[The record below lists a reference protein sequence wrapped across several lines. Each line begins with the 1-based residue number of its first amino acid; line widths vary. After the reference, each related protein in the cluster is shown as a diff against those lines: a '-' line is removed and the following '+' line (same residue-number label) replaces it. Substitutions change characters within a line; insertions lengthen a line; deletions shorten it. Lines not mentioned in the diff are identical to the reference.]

1 MWWTKWKY
9 KYKSKVSTMSGSP
22 RPKGSFNEELLFA
35 DDIFSPVPPRPQQLA
50 RPVAKQFSSVAPSD
64 RKIAIVPGKR
74 TRAEHVAIQVNPVVP
89 TTFVPRPRELAPPP
103 IPAFYDPTGRK
114 LLTSP
119 SAFRINP
126 DSVVKAPLRRT
137 KKAGRGRRKGKFTR
151 HKARAYRSR
160 KASRPSTRAS
170 LRR

>member
-1 MWWTKWKY
+1 
-9 KYKSKVSTMSGSP
+9 MSGSP
-22 RPKGSFNEELLFA
+22 RPPGSFNEEMLFA
-35 DDIFSPVPPRPQQLA
+35 EEGIFSPVPPRPQELA
-50 RPVAKQFSSVAPSD
+50 KPVAKRFSSVAPSD

-74 TRAEHVAIQVNPVVP
+74 TRPDHVAIPVK
-89 TTFVPRPRELAPPP
+89 P

-114 LLTSP
+114 LQTSP

-126 DSVVKAPLRRT
+126 DSEVRSPLRRT

-160 KASRPSTRAS
+160 KA
-170 LRR
+170 

>member
-1 MWWTKWKY
+1 
-9 KYKSKVSTMSGSP
+9 MSGSP

-35 DDIFSPVPPRPQQLA
+35 EEGIFSPVPPRPQQLA
-50 RPVAKQFSSVAPSD
+50 KPAAKRFLSVAPSD

-74 TRAEHVAIQVNPVVP
+74 TRPEHVAITVNPV
-89 TTFVPRPRELAPPP
+89 APPP

-160 KASRPSTRAS
+160 KA
-170 LRR
+170 

>member
-1 MWWTKWKY
+1 
-9 KYKSKVSTMSGSP
+9 MSGSP
-22 RPKGSFNEELLFA
+22 RPPGSFNEELLFA
-35 DDIFSPVPPRPQQLA
+35 DDIFSPVPPRPQELA
-50 RPVAKQFSSVAPSD
+50 RPVAKRFSSVAPSD

-74 TRAEHVAIQVNPVVP
+74 TRPDYVAITVKPG
-89 TTFVPRPRELAPPP
+89 PPP

-114 LLTSP
+114 LQTSP

-151 HKARAYRSR
+151 HKARRFRSR
-160 KASRPSTRAS
+160 KA
-170 LRR
+170 